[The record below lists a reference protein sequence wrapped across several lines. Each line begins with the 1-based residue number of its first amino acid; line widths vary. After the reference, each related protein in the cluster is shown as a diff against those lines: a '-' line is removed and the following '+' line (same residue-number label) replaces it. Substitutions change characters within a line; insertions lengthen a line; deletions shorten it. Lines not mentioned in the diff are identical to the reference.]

1 MQDRPILEEIRKKLK
16 AFPRH
21 VEPPGAHDPAAVAL
35 TLLNSENGIEV
46 LFTKRTDDVEHHK
59 GEISFPGGRMDPG
72 DASLTD
78 AALRET
84 WEEVGIEPHELEVLG
99 YMDDRISISGYLV
112 TPVVVYLE
120 RENYPL
126 KPQPREV
133 DEIIRVPLS
142 HLVNPDNYRLDT
154 STYPGMAIHRF
165 TWEQHEIWGLTGAI
179 MNQFLELVFNF
190 PSSEVG

>member
-1 MQDRPILEEIRKKLK
+1 MQESSILEGIRQKLK

-21 VEPPGAHDPAAVAL
+21 VEPPGSHDPAAVAL
-35 TLLNSENGIEV
+35 TLLNSQNGIEV

-59 GEISFPGGRMDPG
+59 GEISFPGGRVESG

-84 WEEVGIEPHELEVLG
+84 WEEVGIEPHELEILG

-120 RENYPL
+120 RENYPF
-126 KPQPREV
+126 KPEPREV
-133 DEIIRVPLS
+133 EEIIRVPLS
-142 HLVNPDNYRLDT
+142 HLSNANNYRLDT
-154 STYPGMAIHRF
+154 STYSGIAIHRF
-165 TWEQHEIWGLTGAI
+165 TWGHHEIWGLTGAI
-179 MNQFLELVFNF
+179 MNQFLELVFDF
-190 PSSEVG
+190 PSCGDR